1 MTVRVILVRDFDQM
15 SEVSA
20 EYAVQSMQEVLQE
33 KDELVLGLATGNS
46 PTGLYKH
53 LAKAFNA
60 GLVDATRIR
69 SFNLDEYVG
78 LPGASPQDRVM
89 HPESY
94 SWFMIQELFAL
105 MTPKF
110 RSSVVPPGTMIDQDR
125 LIQELAENPGDWE
138 ERGQD
143 KGRSIA
149 IRPQTRSSYLGWVA
163 ALLGNYDYR
172 INQAKGI
179 DLQVV
184 GVGGRGHVAFH
195 ECGIPFAGSRVM
207 LVKLDDDTVTNA
219 VADGHFTSVEESPRY
234 ATSMG
239 AELVFQAR
247 RVLLL
252 ASGARKAAPMAEALL
267 GGVNRAVPVSLG
279 QLIAGEMVCVLDQA
293 AGADLIG
300 HVDRLA
306 AKGIQFEDR
315 TGEPTKVTVE
325 SIEFHRDPDKGV
337 LV

>member
-1 MTVRVILVRDFDQM
+1 MTIKVILVRDFDQM

-20 EYAVQSMQEVLQE
+20 EYAVHTMQEVLQE
-33 KDELVLGLATGNS
+33 KDEMVLGLATGNS

-60 GLVDATRIR
+60 GVVDATKIR

-94 SWFMIQELFAL
+94 SWFMIQELFGL
-105 MTPKF
+105 MNPKF
-110 RSSVVPPGTMIDQDR
+110 SSSVVPPGTMIDQDR
-125 LIQELAENPGDWE
+125 LIQELAEHPGDWE

-143 KGRSIA
+143 KGRAIA
-149 IRPQTRSSYLGWVA
+149 ISPRAQSNYLGWVA
-163 ALLGNYDYR
+163 ALLGDYDHR
-172 INQAKGI
+172 IALAKGI

-195 ECGIPFAGSRVM
+195 ESGIPLAGSRVM
-207 LVKLDDDTVTNA
+207 LVKLDDDTVANA
-219 VADGHFTSVEESPRY
+219 VADGHFASVEDSPRY

-247 RVLLL
+247 HVLLL
-252 ASGARKAAPMAEALL
+252 ASGARKAGPMAEGLL
-267 GGVNRAVPVSLG
+267 GPITRKVPISLG
-279 QLIAGEMVCVLDQA
+279 LAIAGEMVCVLDQA
-293 AGADLIG
+293 AAADLIG
-300 HVDRLA
+300 REDEMIARGFVL
-306 AKGIQFEDR
+306 EDR
-315 TGEPTKVTVE
+315 TGEPTKVSVE
-325 SIEFHRDPDKGV
+325 SIEFHRDPDRGV
-337 LV
+337 LL